1 MVCGVTWDKY
11 NFRKQLVTY
20 AGAAVICSPGAVTM
34 AEMQLLRKA
43 MTSLTYWSRHFT
55 MNC

>member
-34 AEMQLLRKA
+34 AEMQL
-43 MTSLTYWSRHFT
+43 Y
-55 MNC
+55 